1 MGLRALNTVL
11 LACAFSLM
19 LASGTQ
25 REKSV
30 LAEGHED
37 AVHALEVTYLT
48 RHDPTS
54 LRELAQGYLDAG
66 APGLALAAIDGA
78 PKDVKSE
85 VHVQHVYARALLDSG
100 RASDAL
106 VAEEGVLAKCGDE
119 HCDTWLIASA
129 TRRADILRELEKLGV
144 DDAQAYPESA
154 SVAYHAATRQ
164 VTFQPRL
171 SVQ

>member
-11 LACAFSLM
+11 LALLFSLL

-25 REKSV
+25 HEKSV

-37 AVHALEVTYLT
+37 TVRGLEATYLAK
-48 RHDPTS
+48 RDAPS
-54 LRELAQGYLDAG
+54 LRDLAQGYLDAG
-66 APGLALAAIDGA
+66 APGLALSAIDGA
-78 PKDVKSE
+78 STDLKRDVRVE
-85 VHVQHVYARALLDSG
+85 HVYARALLDSG

-106 VAEEGVLAKCGDE
+106 VAEEKVLDTCE
-119 HCDTWLIASA
+119 TQSCDAWLIASA

-154 SVAYHAATRQ
+154 SIAYHAATRQ
-164 VTFQPRL
+164 ARL
-171 SVQ
+171 SIQ

>member
-11 LACAFSLM
+11 LACAFSLL

-30 LAEGHED
+30 LAEGHEQ
-37 AVHALEVTYLT
+37 AVHALEVTYIS
-48 RHDPTS
+48 RHDATS

-66 APGLALAAIDGA
+66 APGLALSAIDGA
-78 PKDVKSE
+78 PADIKHE
-85 VHVQHVYARALLDSG
+85 VHVEHVYARALLDSG
-100 RASDAL
+100 RASAAL
-106 VAEEGVLAKCGDE
+106 VAEEGVLRACEDQP
-119 HCDTWLIASA
+119 CDTWLIASA

-164 VTFQPRL
+164 VSFPARL
-171 SVQ
+171 SLQ